1 MRGLPGSPTMA
12 EARFPS
18 GPMNRNRML
27 AQSVVSTCWAWAS
40 GAASSRSAAS
50 DGGRSIGD
58 GLGWRY
64 GRSRMRPAAFLR
76 EELLLAPA
84 RADPH
89 RTLQLVR
96 VLQHLLPQIGRQVW
110 MVAEIRAHHVQRL
123 AARLTSQERAQ
134 PGAEEEDPAMVLDV
148 GQGIEGR
155 PQVGQ
160 RERLMLDRIEG
171 AEAGAGPVL
180 VERRVGE
187 PAPEIVRLDLRG
199 GTGRVRDEGAP
210 APVRG
215 RVARRLRDGR
225 LS

>member
-1 MRGLPGSPTMA
+1 MRGLPGSPTTA

-27 AQSVVSTCWAWAS
+27 AQSVVSTCWAWA
-40 GAASSRSAAS
+40 GWAASNRSAAS
-50 DGGRSIGD
+50 NGRRGIGD
-58 GLGWRY
+58 GLRWRC

-76 EELLLAPA
+76 EELRLAPA

-89 RTLQLVR
+89 RALQLIR
-96 VLQHLLPQIGRQVW
+96 VLQHLLPQIGRQGR
-110 MVAEIRAHHVQRL
+110 MVGEIRAHRVQRL
-123 AARLTSQERAQ
+123 PARLTTQERAQ

-160 RERLMLDRIEG
+160 GERLMLDRVER

-180 VERRVGE
+180 VERGVGE
-187 PAPEIVRLDLRG
+187 PTPEIVRLDLR
-199 GTGRVRDEGAP
+199 
-210 APVRG
+210 
-215 RVARRLRDGR
+215 
-225 LS
+225 